1 MKKRIIAFTLV
12 FICVLYQSQAEEI
25 IKSGFNL
32 GALPAISYNS
42 DLGFQYGVL
51 LNLFH
56 YGDGS
61 RYPNF
66 DHSMYMEVSRYT
78 KGTGV
83 YRLYYDSDRLIKGV
97 RSFID
102 LSYMTNRMQDFYGF
116 NGFQSV
122 YNVDSVT
129 ANTAFYKMDQNK
141 FHLMA
146 DFQGDFFLN
155 NLKWLLGYGLYHY
168 AIAPV
173 DRDKLNKGKSVEN
186 QIPARPGLYEKY
198 VEWGLISE
206 DEKNGGMLNL
216 LKAGFMYDSRNAK
229 TNPSKGIF
237 TEALL
242 EVAPPLL
249 NSSPYVNYILMH
261 RQYQSLI
268 ENRLNAVLRIGVQ
281 GRIGNKSAPFYRKPQ
296 LISTFATRT
305 VTTGLG
311 GNSTLRGILQN
322 RVVGDAFALA
332 NVELRW
338 KMLNFR
344 WFKQNFYI
352 GTNYFWDAGYIIDP
366 IDWADNAHVADPL
379 NQAYFTDKDGL
390 HHSAGIGLKIAM
402 NENFVLSA
410 DFGKAFNKQDGA
422 GLGTYIGLNYLF

>member
-1 MKKRIIAFTLV
+1 MKKKTILIALMV
-12 FICVLYQSQAEEI
+12 FALFAQSRAQDI
-25 IKSGFNL
+25 IKSGYNL

-42 DLGFQYGVL
+42 DLGFQYGVI

-61 RYPNF
+61 RYPAY
-66 DHSMYMEVSRYT
+66 DHSLYLEVSRYT

-83 YRLYYDSDRLIKGV
+83 YRLYYDSDRLIRGV

-116 NGFQSV
+116 NGFRSI
-122 YNVDSVT
+122 YSTDSVA
-129 ANTAFYKMDQNK
+129 ANSAFYKMDQNK

-146 DFQGDFFLN
+146 DFQGDFLVD
-155 NLKWLLGYGLYHY
+155 NLKWLLGYGLYNY
-168 AIAPV
+168 SIAPV
-173 DRDKLNKGKSVEN
+173 NREKLNKGKPIEE
-186 QIPARPGLYEKY
+186 QIPDRPGLYQKY
-198 VEWGLISE
+198 VEWGLISPE
-206 DEKNGGMLNL
+206 EQHGGMLNL
-216 LKAGFMYDSRNAK
+216 FKAGFMYDSRNAK
-229 TNPSKGIF
+229 TNPSKGVF

-249 NSSPYVNYILMH
+249 NESPYVNYIVMH

-281 GRIGNKSAPFYRKPQ
+281 GKIGNNAAPFYRKPQ

-322 RVVGDAFALA
+322 RVVGDAFAMA

-338 KMLNFR
+338 KMINFR
-344 WFKQNFYI
+344 WFNQNFYI

-366 IDWADNAHVADPL
+366 VDWADPSVLTANPD
-379 NQAYFTDKDGL
+379 YFADKDGL
-390 HHSAGIGLKIAM
+390 HHSAGLGLKIAM